1 MRTLA
6 LFWDVRSQGKK
17 RKVSL
22 FGFCRGRW
30 KEKMSQHLVDMHRNM
45 AWEKVLEVPKFAVDV
60 LIQDFSCYWKVY
72 WRKKRLEGRL
82 VEEKQCKSVNLA
94 CRACRV
100 PNGWVSPSIFWK
112 VVASGKGC
120 PQPYRMTCDVRILRL
135 GCMGEEGIKKDVMLR
150 RQLQR
155 RWGGMLERRAVR
167 TGRYLDGAAALFF
180 PCSPDPLRLVLQA
193 RAKSARRSKTTTD
206 TLGLALVQRQLC
218 WSFFSSLYVLILCPT
233 PIWFPAGSQHAQEH
247 QRGRCHATC
256 WSRNLF
262 KETCKTWTYRP
273 QI

>member
-30 KEKMSQHLVDMHRNM
+30 KEKNEPTSCWHAQEHGMRESSWSSEVCSWCSDPRFLLLLKSLLE
-45 AWEKVLEVPKFAVDV
+45 EK
-60 LIQDFSCYWKVY
+60 S
-72 WRKKRLEGRL
+72 LEGRL

-120 PQPYRMTCDVRILRL
+120 PQPYRMTYDVRILRF

-218 WSFFSSLYVLILCPT
+218 WSLSSCMSHSMPNSYLISSRFSACSRASKVSMPCNLLVKKLV
-233 PIWFPAGSQHAQEH
+233 
-247 QRGRCHATC
+247 QRDM
-256 WSRNLF
+256 
-262 KETCKTWTYRP
+262 
-273 QI
+273 